1 MYAITGQLSNATQS
15 NIRACSNADWY
26 GFNVIDSAAGGVSAF
41 ANVVA
46 VPVDWGTV
54 VMNAIVICGA
64 AAGTITNCNAQLF
77 SGTATPTA
85 LGTQT
90 TNVTSTP
97 FTVNSAFTFAF
108 PAPGVLVT

>member
-1 MYAITGQLSNATQS
+1 MNYT
-15 NIRACSNADWY
+15 
-26 GFNVIDSAAGGVSAF
+26 DSAAGGVGAV

-97 FTVNSAFTFAF
+97 FTVNSAFTFTWAA
-108 PAPGVLVT
+108 PACW